1 MRFESV
7 NLTDP
12 LVCDIL
18 AAGWRGVQITVSFN
32 GTYTG
37 GTIAWSATAVGGT
50 AENITSDGTTQITT
64 TTTNKGV
71 VTVLGCNLSS
81 VTATP
86 SGITGTAT
94 GYTVTIEEAKL

>member
-1 MRFESV
+1 MRFNSV

-18 AAGWRGVQITVSFN
+18 AAGWRGVQITVAFN
-32 GTYTG
+32 GTFTG
-37 GTIAWSATAVGGT
+37 GAIAWSATAVGGT

-71 VTVLGCNLSS
+71 ITVLGCSLSS

>member
-1 MRFESV
+1 MQFSSA
-7 NLTDP
+7 NLTGP
-12 LVCDIL
+12 LVCDISKQ
-18 AAGWRGVQITVSFN
+18 GWRGVQITVSFN

-50 AENITSDGTTQITT
+50 DEKITSDGTTQITT
-64 TTTNKGV
+64 TTTNKGAIQ
-71 VTVLGCNLSS
+71 VLGCCLSS